1 MTSSSGGN
9 PKPKIS
15 LLRIK
20 NIITQLVEVID
31 LISKARK
38 VNTMTVL
45 KRYTNITPEE
55 LEDLEI
61 QILSD
66 SVTKK

>member
-31 LISKARK
+31 LLSKARK